1 MAKHR
6 KPRLANDEGKLKTT
20 DRGNRRQSRAPKQS
34 IREFDPADT
43 EISSG
48 PPTLA
53 QRFHALPQEL
63 QDEIFAWLL
72 VRQVMWD
79 REHRADCPRR
89 SSVSP
94 YQDVRPWYDPFQHT
108 CVSSFLSASAWR
120 HNATPIWVDPW
131 RSQWAPTPLNPYL
144 CTICYDHRHRP
155 RPFPVTSSQSLPCL
169 CARRDNLHT
178 FLVCKRWYQEA
189 GRVFYSRNTFAFGYA
204 EECCAFLVNLP
215 EKWKPYIT
223 KISIL
228 TLPQPGVN
236 TETAW
241 EDLKNTM
248 ISVDGES
255 GLYETWRQLR
265 KLPALS
271 HLELDALMLTRP
283 DVVRVLRQPALKN
296 LRSIKIAQALPTD
309 PKDYQQYI
317 WSRLAKREDVDDS
330 DFVTDIARAII
341 GNRYRWIRWTKN
353 TYANKALAERKRYLK
368 RFRPST
374 KRGGSEKDENDDEG
388 SSAEDSSVSD

>member
-1 MAKHR
+1 MAKHQ

-20 DRGNRRQSRAPKQS
+20 GRRNRRQSRAPKQS
-34 IREFDPADT
+34 IPEFDPADT

-53 QRFHALPQEL
+53 QRFYALPQEL

-72 VRQVMWD
+72 VRPVKWD

-89 SSVSP
+89 SS
-94 YQDVRPWYDPFQHT
+94 
-108 CVSSFLSASAWR
+108 
-120 HNATPIWVDPW
+120 
-131 RSQWAPTPLNPYL
+131 
-144 CTICYDHRHRP
+144 
-155 RPFPVTSSQSLPCL
+155 FPVRFGLATQQHSNMGRSLV
-169 CARRDNLHT
+169 D
-178 FLVCKRWYQEA
+178 
-189 GRVFYSRNTFAFGYA
+189 
-204 EECCAFLVNLP
+204 
-215 EKWKPYIT
+215 
-223 KISIL
+223 IL

-241 EDLKNTM
+241 EDLKNTT
-248 ISVDGES
+248 IPVDGES

-296 LRSIKIAQALPTD
+296 LRSIKIAQALPTN

-317 WSRLAKREDVDDS
+317 WSRLARREDVDDS
-330 DFVTDIARAII
+330 DFVTDIARAIT
-341 GNRYRWIRWTKN
+341 GNHYGWVRWTKN

-368 RFRPST
+368 RFRPAP
-374 KRGGSEKDENDDEG
+374 KRDESEKDENDD
-388 SSAEDSSVSD
+388 